1 MTNTKK
7 DSKSAIERLASMMT
21 PIIIITIAIL
31 SISILLLLMG
41 KNPFEVY
48 GTLINGAFGS
58 ERGIIDTINKAVPIC
73 LSAFAVAISKKA
85 GVFNIGVEG
94 QIVFGA
100 IGAAA
105 VGIYAQGLP
114 AIIHIPLTMLG
125 GMLFGVIF
133 AAIPTWMF
141 QRKRVNL
148 LVIFLLMNTLASKLS
163 TFVVISIMP
172 DSTSSST
179 ASLPIAES
187 AWLPNIYDGKG
198 ELNIGILV
206 LLGIGALIYIIFYK
220 TVSGYELEACGKNR
234 DAAGYA
240 GIKTSKY
247 MIIALLAGGALS
259 GLAASI
265 EVQGTYQRLYDG
277 FSPGYG
283 FDGIPIALLSG
294 GNPIGMLL
302 GSILFGALRV
312 GSNSMQRVHDIPT
325 EIISIIQGIL
335 VVLIACE
342 YFLSRYGKKLIRKKK
357 EVS

>member
-7 DSKSAIERLASMMT
+7 NSKTAIERVASMMT
-21 PIIIITIAIL
+21 PFMIITIAVL
-31 SISILLLLMG
+31 FISILLLFMG

-73 LSAFAVAISKKA
+73 LSAFAVAISKRA

-94 QIVFGA
+94 QIMFGA

-114 AIIHIPLTMLG
+114 SIIHIPLTMLG
-125 GMLFGVIF
+125 GVLFGMIF

-141 QRKRVNL
+141 ARKRVNL
-148 LVIFLLMNTLASKLS
+148 LVIFLLMNTLAKLLS
-163 TFVVISIMP
+163 TFVTISVMP
-172 DSTSSST
+172 DSSSSST
-179 ASLPIAES
+179 ATLPLAES

-206 LLGIGALIYIIFYK
+206 LLAIGAILYVFFYK
-220 TVSGYELEACGKNR
+220 TVAGYELEACGKNR
-234 DAAGYA
+234 DASGYA

-247 MIIALLAGGALS
+247 MMWALLAGGALA

-265 EVQGTYQRLYDG
+265 EVQGTYHRLYDG

-283 FDGIPIALLSG
+283 FDGIPIALLSN
-294 GNPIGMLL
+294 GNPIGMFV

-312 GSNSMQRVHDIPT
+312 GSNSMQRVHDIPSD
-325 EIISIIQGIL
+325 IISVIQGIL

-357 EVS
+357 GVS